1 MDDLIAF
8 LAARVGARQ
17 ALIMQA
23 VNKAKGGDTMNRGE
37 TKVAVEQRIR
47 GLTDLDLDAV
57 NQMINEI
64 EATRR
69 ILLAHRTTV
78 SEKVPGF
85 PLYGSEYWCETCHV
99 PADEAELRTGASR
112 CACWRCPTPTTRTT
126 ASAGAPDGNPVAR
139 RALHPV

>member
-23 VNKAKGGDTMNRGE
+23 VNKAKAGETMNRGE
-37 TKVAVEQRIR
+37 TKVAVEQKIR
-47 GLTDLDLDAV
+47 GLTDLELDVV

-69 ILLAHRTTV
+69 LLLAHRTTV

-99 PADEAELRTGASR
+99 PADEASSNWCLTLRLLALPYADHPEYSER
-112 CACWRCPTPTTRTT
+112 WRP
-126 ASAGAPDGNPVAR
+126 
-139 RALHPV
+139 

>member
-1 MDDLIAF
+1 MDDLVAF

-23 VNKAKGGDTMNRGE
+23 VNKAKAGETMNRGE
-37 TKVAVEQRIR
+37 TKVAVEQKIR
-47 GLTDLDLDAV
+47 GLTDLDLEAV

-99 PADEAELRTGASR
+99 PADEAGSNWCLTLRLLALPYADHPDYSER
-112 CACWRCPTPTTRTT
+112 WRP
-126 ASAGAPDGNPVAR
+126 
-139 RALHPV
+139 

>member
-23 VNKAKGGDTMNRGE
+23 VNKAKAGETMNRGE
-37 TKVAVEQRIR
+37 TKVAVEQKIR
-47 GLTDLDLDAV
+47 GLTDLELDVV

-99 PADEAELRTGASR
+99 PADEAGSNWCVTLRLLALPYADHPDYSER
-112 CACWRCPTPTTRTT
+112 WRP
-126 ASAGAPDGNPVAR
+126 
-139 RALHPV
+139 

>member
-23 VNKAKGGDTMNRGE
+23 VNKAKAGDTMNRGE
-37 TKVAVEQRIR
+37 TKVAVEQKIR
-47 GLTDLDLDAV
+47 GLSDLDLDAV

-99 PADEAELRTGASR
+99 PADEAGSNWCLTLRLLALPYADHPDYSER
-112 CACWRCPTPTTRTT
+112 WRP
-126 ASAGAPDGNPVAR
+126 
-139 RALHPV
+139 

>member
-23 VNKAKGGDTMNRGE
+23 VNKAKAGETMNRGE
-37 TKVAVEQRIR
+37 TKVAVEQKIR
-47 GLTDLDLDAV
+47 GLTDLDLEAV

-99 PADEAELRTGASR
+99 PADEAGSNWCLTLRLLALPYADHPDYSER
-112 CACWRCPTPTTRTT
+112 WRP
-126 ASAGAPDGNPVAR
+126 
-139 RALHPV
+139 

>member
-23 VNKAKGGDTMNRGE
+23 VNKAKAGETMNRGE
-37 TKVAVEQRIR
+37 TKVAVEQKIR
-47 GLTDLDLDAV
+47 GMTDLELDVV

-99 PADEAELRTGASR
+99 PADEAGSNWCLTLRLLALPYADHPEYSER
-112 CACWRCPTPTTRTT
+112 WRP
-126 ASAGAPDGNPVAR
+126 
-139 RALHPV
+139 

>member
-1 MDDLIAF
+1 VDDLIAF

-23 VNKAKGGDTMNRGE
+23 VNKAKAGDTMNRGE
-37 TKVAVEQRIR
+37 TKVAVEQKIR
-47 GLTDLDLDAV
+47 GLTDLELDVV

-99 PADEAELRTGASR
+99 PADEAGSNWCLTLRLLALPYADHPEYSER
-112 CACWRCPTPTTRTT
+112 WRP
-126 ASAGAPDGNPVAR
+126 
-139 RALHPV
+139 

>member
-23 VNKAKGGDTMNRGE
+23 VNKAKAGESMNRGE
-37 TKVAVEQRIR
+37 TKVAVEQKIR
-47 GLTDLDLDAV
+47 GLTDLELDVV

-99 PADEAELRTGASR
+99 PADEAGSNWCLTLRLLALPYADHPEYSER
-112 CACWRCPTPTTRTT
+112 WRP
-126 ASAGAPDGNPVAR
+126 
-139 RALHPV
+139 

>member
-1 MDDLIAF
+1 VDDLIAF

-17 ALIMQA
+17 AMIMQA
-23 VNKAKGGDTMNRGE
+23 VNKTKAGEAMNRGE
-37 TKVAVEQRIR
+37 TKVAVEQKIR
-47 GLTDLDLDAV
+47 GLTDLDLEAV

-99 PADEAELRTGASR
+99 PADEAGSNWCLTLRLLALPYADHPDYSER
-112 CACWRCPTPTTRTT
+112 WRP
-126 ASAGAPDGNPVAR
+126 
-139 RALHPV
+139 

>member
-17 ALIMQA
+17 AMIMQA
-23 VNKAKGGDTMNRGE
+23 VNKAKAGDAMNRGE
-37 TKVAVEQRIR
+37 TKVAVEQKIR

-64 EATRR
+64 EAARR

-99 PADEAELRTGASR
+99 PADEAGSNWCLTLSLLALPYTDHPDYSER
-112 CACWRCPTPTTRTT
+112 WRP
-126 ASAGAPDGNPVAR
+126 
-139 RALHPV
+139 

>member
-23 VNKAKGGDTMNRGE
+23 VNKAKTGESMNRGE
-37 TKVAVEQRIR
+37 TKVAVEQRVR
-47 GLTDLDLDAV
+47 GLIDLELDVV

-99 PADEAELRTGASR
+99 PADEAGSNWCVTLRLLALPYADHSDYSER
-112 CACWRCPTPTTRTT
+112 WRP
-126 ASAGAPDGNPVAR
+126 
-139 RALHPV
+139 

>member
-23 VNKAKGGDTMNRGE
+23 VNKAKAGETMNRGE

-47 GLTDLDLDAV
+47 GLTDLELDVV

-99 PADEAELRTGASR
+99 PADEAGSNWCLTLRLLALPYADHPEYSER
-112 CACWRCPTPTTRTT
+112 WRP
-126 ASAGAPDGNPVAR
+126 
-139 RALHPV
+139 

>member
-23 VNKAKGGDTMNRGE
+23 VNKAKAGESMNRGE

-47 GLTDLDLDAV
+47 GLIDLELDVV

-99 PADEAELRTGASR
+99 PADEAGSNWCLTLRLLALPYADHADYSER
-112 CACWRCPTPTTRTT
+112 WRP
-126 ASAGAPDGNPVAR
+126 
-139 RALHPV
+139 

>member
-23 VNKAKGGDTMNRGE
+23 VNKAKGGEAMNRGE
-37 TKVAVEQRIR
+37 TKVAVEQRVR
-47 GLTDLDLDAV
+47 GLVDLELDVV

-99 PADEAELRTGASR
+99 PADEAGSNWCLTLRLLALPYADHSDYSER
-112 CACWRCPTPTTRTT
+112 WRP
-126 ASAGAPDGNPVAR
+126 
-139 RALHPV
+139 

>member
-1 MDDLIAF
+1 VDDLIAF

-23 VNKAKGGDTMNRGE
+23 VNKAKAGETMNRGE

-47 GLTDLDLDAV
+47 GLTDLELDVV

-99 PADEAELRTGASR
+99 PADEAGSNWCLTLRLLALPYADHPEYSER
-112 CACWRCPTPTTRTT
+112 WRP
-126 ASAGAPDGNPVAR
+126 
-139 RALHPV
+139 

>member
-1 MDDLIAF
+1 VDDLIAF

-23 VNKAKGGDTMNRGE
+23 VNKAKAGEVMNRGE
-37 TKVAVEQRIR
+37 TKVAVEQKIR
-47 GLTDLDLDAV
+47 GLTDLELDVV

-99 PADEAELRTGASR
+99 PADEAGSNWCLTLRLLALPYTDHPDYSER
-112 CACWRCPTPTTRTT
+112 WRP
-126 ASAGAPDGNPVAR
+126 
-139 RALHPV
+139 

>member
-23 VNKAKGGDTMNRGE
+23 VNKAKAGESMNRGE

-47 GLTDLDLDAV
+47 GLIDLELDVV

-99 PADEAELRTGASR
+99 PADEAGSNWCLTLRLLALPYADHSDYSER
-112 CACWRCPTPTTRTT
+112 WRP
-126 ASAGAPDGNPVAR
+126 
-139 RALHPV
+139 

>member
-1 MDDLIAF
+1 VDDLIAF

-23 VNKAKGGDTMNRGE
+23 VNKAKAGESMNRGE

-47 GLTDLDLDAV
+47 GLIDLELDVV

-99 PADEAELRTGASR
+99 PADEAGSNWCLTLRLLALPYADHSDYSER
-112 CACWRCPTPTTRTT
+112 WRP
-126 ASAGAPDGNPVAR
+126 
-139 RALHPV
+139 

>member
-23 VNKAKGGDTMNRGE
+23 VNKAKAGETMNRGE
-37 TKVAVEQRIR
+37 TKVAVEQKIR
-47 GLTDLDLDAV
+47 GLTDLELDVV

-99 PADEAELRTGASR
+99 PADEAGSNWCLTLRLLALPYADHPEYSER
-112 CACWRCPTPTTRTT
+112 WRP
-126 ASAGAPDGNPVAR
+126 
-139 RALHPV
+139 

>member
-8 LAARVGARQ
+8 LAARIGQRQ

-23 VNKAKGGDTMNRGE
+23 VNKAKGSESLNRGE
-37 TKVAVEQRIR
+37 TKVAVEQRVR
-47 GLTDLDLDAV
+47 SLADLELDVV
-57 NQMINEI
+57 NQMINEV
-64 EATRR
+64 EAARR

-99 PADEAELRTGASR
+99 PADEAGSNWCLTLRLLAMPYAGHPDYSER
-112 CACWRCPTPTTRTT
+112 WRP
-126 ASAGAPDGNPVAR
+126 
-139 RALHPV
+139 

>member
-23 VNKAKGGDTMNRGE
+23 VNKAKAGETMNRGE

-47 GLTDLDLDAV
+47 GLTDLELDVV

-69 ILLAHRTTV
+69 LLLAHRTTV

-99 PADEAELRTGASR
+99 PADEAGSNWCLTLRLLGLPYADHPDYSER
-112 CACWRCPTPTTRTT
+112 WRP
-126 ASAGAPDGNPVAR
+126 
-139 RALHPV
+139 

>member
-8 LAARVGARQ
+8 LAARVGQRQ

-23 VNKAKGGDTMNRGE
+23 VKKTEINESLTRGE
-37 TKVAVEQRIR
+37 TKVVIEKKIR
-47 GLTDLDLDAV
+47 SLNDLELDTV

-69 ILLAHRTTV
+69 LLQVHRTTV

-85 PLYGSEYWCETCHV
+85 PLYGNEYWCETCHV
-99 PADEAELRTGASR
+99 PADEAGTNWCLTLRLLALPHADHPDYSER
-112 CACWRCPTPTTRTT
+112 WRP
-126 ASAGAPDGNPVAR
+126 
-139 RALHPV
+139 

>member
-23 VNKAKGGDTMNRGE
+23 VNKSKAGESMNRGE
-37 TKVAVEQRIR
+37 TKVAVEQKIR

-99 PADEAELRTGASR
+99 PADEAGSNWCLTLRLLALPYSDHPDYSER
-112 CACWRCPTPTTRTT
+112 WRP
-126 ASAGAPDGNPVAR
+126 
-139 RALHPV
+139 

>member
-23 VNKAKGGDTMNRGE
+23 VNKAKAGEVMNRGE
-37 TKVAVEQRIR
+37 TKVAVEQKIR
-47 GLTDLDLDAV
+47 GLTDLELDVV

-99 PADEAELRTGASR
+99 PADEAGSNWCLTLRLLALPYADHPEYSER
-112 CACWRCPTPTTRTT
+112 WRP
-126 ASAGAPDGNPVAR
+126 
-139 RALHPV
+139 

>member
-8 LAARVGARQ
+8 LAARVGQRQ
-17 ALIMQA
+17 ALIMQTVRKQQA
-23 VNKAKGGDTMNRGE
+23 GDQLTRGE
-37 TKVAVEQRIR
+37 AKVSVEQRIR
-47 GLTDLDLDAV
+47 ALGDGELDVV

-69 ILLAHRTTV
+69 IMLAHRTTV

-99 PADEAELRTGASR
+99 PADEAGSNWCLTLRLLALPYNGHGDYSER
-112 CACWRCPTPTTRTT
+112 WRP
-126 ASAGAPDGNPVAR
+126 
-139 RALHPV
+139 

>member
-8 LAARVGARQ
+8 LAARVGQRQ

-23 VNKAKGGDTMNRGE
+23 VKKAKSGESLNRGE
-37 TKVAVEQRIR
+37 SKVVIEKRIR
-47 GLTDLDLDAV
+47 GLTDMELDV
-57 NQMINEI
+57 VSQMINEI

-85 PLYGSEYWCETCHV
+85 PLYGGEYWCETCHV
-99 PADEAELRTGASR
+99 PSDEAGSNWCTTLRLLSLPYADHSDYSER
-112 CACWRCPTPTTRTT
+112 WR
-126 ASAGAPDGNPVAR
+126 
-139 RALHPV
+139 L

>member
-8 LAARVGARQ
+8 LAARVGQRQ

-23 VNKAKGGDTMNRGE
+23 VNKAQAGEPLSRGE
-37 TKVAVEQRIR
+37 TRVVVEQRIR
-47 GLTDLDLDAV
+47 ALSDMELDVV
-57 NQMINEI
+57 NQMINEV

-99 PADEAELRTGASR
+99 PGDEAGSNWCTTLRLLALPYADHPDYSER
-112 CACWRCPTPTTRTT
+112 WRP
-126 ASAGAPDGNPVAR
+126 
-139 RALHPV
+139 